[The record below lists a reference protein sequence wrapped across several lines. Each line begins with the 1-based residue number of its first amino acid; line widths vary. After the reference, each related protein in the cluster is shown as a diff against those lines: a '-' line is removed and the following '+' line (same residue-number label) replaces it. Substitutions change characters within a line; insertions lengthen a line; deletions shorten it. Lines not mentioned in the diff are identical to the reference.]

1 MGTGCAVRHS
11 WNFMIRSESPKPLLP
26 FVFLGRIGAVLAL
39 ATLVA
44 SCGEGQKQ
52 GGAPPPPAVTV
63 AEPTKRTLF
72 DFDEYVGRF
81 TAVNSV
87 EVRARVS
94 GYLDSVDFKDGQ
106 I

>member
-1 MGTGCAVRHS
+1 MGTGSAVRHS
-11 WNFMIRSESPKPLLP
+11 RNSMIRSKAPKPLPL
-26 FVFLGRIGAVLAL
+26 FVFLARTAGALAL
-39 ATLVA
+39 VSLLA

-52 GGAPPPPAVTV
+52 AGAPPPPSVTV